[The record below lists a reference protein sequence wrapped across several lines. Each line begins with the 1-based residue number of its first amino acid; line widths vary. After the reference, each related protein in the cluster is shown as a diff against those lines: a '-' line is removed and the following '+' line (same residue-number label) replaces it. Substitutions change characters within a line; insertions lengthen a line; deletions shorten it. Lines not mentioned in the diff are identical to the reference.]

1 MVTRR
6 FLKRRVHLSTL
17 ILTTD
22 MLILFIV
29 LSSLLGLL
37 ILLALLYLLLF
48 IRPAGKKPQNEAL
61 LCDYAHRGL
70 HDGNTAG
77 TPENSLVAFELACR
91 EGYGI
96 ELDVQLSKDGEVMVF
111 HDYTLVRMTGV
122 EKKLCDLTAEEL
134 QQLSLAGTDQNIP
147 TFTQV
152 LSLINGRVPILVEL
166 KGENFDTSLCPK
178 VAALLSAYKGDY
190 CIESFNPLL
199 IKDIKK
205 YLPDSYRG
213 LLYTNACRDKK
224 KATVINVAV
233 SLMLLNF
240 LAKPNFIAFNQI
252 DRKSI
257 PVKLT
262 TGFYR
267 APKFVWTV
275 RSLQD
280 LETAHQFGEHPI
292 FENISR

>member
-1 MVTRR
+1 MLI
-6 FLKRRVHLSTL
+6 FWIILSTVVGLFL
-17 ILTTD
+17 I
-22 MLILFIV
+22 
-29 LSSLLGLL
+29 
-37 ILLALLYLLLF
+37 LALLYLLLF
-48 IRPAGKKPQNEAL
+48 IRPAGKKPQDEAL

-77 TPENSLVAFELACR
+77 LPENSLAAFELACR

-96 ELDVQLSKDGEVMVF
+96 ELDVQLSRDGEVMVF
-111 HDYTLVRMTGV
+111 HDYTLIRMTGV
-122 EKKLCDLTAEEL
+122 DKKLCELSAEEL
-134 QQLSLAGTDQNIP
+134 RKLSLAGTDQTIP
-147 TFTQV
+147 TFAEV
-152 LSLINGRVPILVEL
+152 LSLIDGRVPILVEL

-178 VAALLSAYKGDY
+178 VAELLSAYKGSY

-199 IKDIKK
+199 IKDMKK

-240 LAKPNFIAFNQI
+240 LAKPNFIAFNRI
-252 DRKSI
+252 DRSSL

-262 TGFYR
+262 TGLYR

-275 RSLQD
+275 RSVQD
-280 LETAHQFGEHPI
+280 LETAHKNGEHPI
-292 FENISR
+292 FENIPR